1 MCVCVWVSE
10 CVLLT
15 MCFVKNTITI
25 LDGVSVE
32 IVECSEPI
40 FFLGKWHFKKVLHY
54 YIITINHMCV
64 FMYVQ
69 TKLTNT
75 TCTAGTRHS
84 THCSTP
90 LASVSTTLLPPAHC
104 VCRSPWWNPV
114 ATLCPGFET
123 LALAPLSSTLQQLM
137 VRGIQDCLFR
147 NVDNSP
153 PNNQSPKKWT
163 K

>member
-1 MCVCVWVSE
+1 MCNKVSSASLQKTQTGE
-10 CVLLT
+10 STSCRWNKKRPVGSKLYNNLYWNH
-15 MCFVKNTITI
+15 MR
-25 LDGVSVE
+25 
-32 IVECSEPI
+32 
-40 FFLGKWHFKKVLHY
+40 HFSRN
-54 YIITINHMCV
+54 IITINHVCV

-84 THCSTP
+84 THCSIP
-90 LASVSTTLLPPAHC
+90 LASVSTTLPPPAHC
-104 VCRSPWWNPV
+104 VCRSPWWSPV
-114 ATLCPGFET
+114 ATSCPGFET

-147 NVDNSP
+147 SVDNSP
-153 PNNQSPKKWT
+153 PDNQSPKKWT